1 MSVPRV
7 THHSLFSTI
16 LLFLSF
22 HFNVDYFEILFY
34 NSYFACVLTPCV
46 FLPSFPLWER
56 GQKLKLMVLARRIW
70 FYLVLLSLASF
81 IACLFLY
88 FFFSSCEHAFLFLT
102 LNIPQKG
109 LFEFLIL
116 WVNILAFYPF
126 HYQPSGKNNLHFLTT
141 CPFIFWPSCS
151 SAFATW
157 LHLNDSF

>member
-116 WVNILAFYPF
+116 WVNILAFTI
-126 HYQPSGKNNLHFLTT
+126 SLLEKITSTFL
-141 CPFIFWPSCS
+141 PLVHSFSD
-151 SAFATW
+151 
-157 LHLNDSF
+157 LLVLQHLPHGSI